1 LNTYL
6 KGNRLC
12 WDVHYWLGKESSQ
25 DEITVAAY
33 KTVELDDVLHGAPVQ
48 HREVMGYE
56 SPLFLSYFNDKI
68 TILKGGIDSALRTV
82 KPEEMKPKLLHIKG
96 KRRVRV
102 MEVPLT
108 SESLNTGDAFVLD
121 AGTKVFIWCPSK
133 AGINEKFRASQV
145 AKDIRS
151 SRKGKIE
158 EIRLDEEGD
167 DEFWQI
173 LGGKDKIKDAD
184 EVTPDEE
191 FEKLGLSAKKLFRL
205 SDASGKMEFTKIA
218 EGKLSKDQLDTN
230 DVFIIDAGEE
240 ILVWVGKNT
249 SPDERKKALMYAKSY
264 LGL

>member
-1 LNTYL
+1 GDSYIVLNTYL

-121 AGTKVFIWCPSK
+121 AG
-133 AGINEKFRASQV
+133 
-145 AKDIRS
+145 
-151 SRKGKIE
+151 
-158 EIRLDEEGD
+158 
-167 DEFWQI
+167 
-173 LGGKDKIKDAD
+173 
-184 EVTPDEE
+184 
-191 FEKLGLSAKKLFRL
+191 
-205 SDASGKMEFTKIA
+205 
-218 EGKLSKDQLDTN
+218 
-230 DVFIIDAGEE
+230 
-240 ILVWVGKNT
+240 
-249 SPDERKKALMYAKSY
+249 
-264 LGL
+264 